1 MGVGMGVL
9 YNALPTQVEFIP
21 AVLYYNMTLKEMTKK
36 CEYDLSEELSKSY
49 LSSAFVTWPA
59 VQFLPFL
66 SDCSGPPLGHPRGW
80 VKTAIQD
87 WYEYSMHLIS

>member
-1 MGVGMGVL
+1 MGVL

-49 LSSAFVTWPA
+49 LSSAFVT
-59 VQFLPFL
+59 
-66 SDCSGPPLGHPRGW
+66 
-80 VKTAIQD
+80 
-87 WYEYSMHLIS
+87 